1 MGSRSARRESF
12 PIQVIMAKKI
22 IAIVG
27 SYRKNGIID
36 SAVDA
41 ILSAAAEQGALAEK
55 IYLIDQHIEF
65 CTNCRTCTQAPGPQR
80 GRCIREDG
88 LDLLLARIEQ
98 ADGLVIGSPTNFFN
112 VTAVTRR
119 FIERLVCFACWP
131 WGQKGPAMRSKD
143 KRKQAV
149 LVTSSAMPALLAKFF
164 TGSLRILKI
173 TAETL
178 GAKPIGT
185 LSIGMAALAERQELP
200 PAIVEKAR
208 KLGHRLGS
216 AS

>member
-1 MGSRSARRESF
+1 MG
-12 PIQVIMAKKI
+12 KKI

-36 SAVDA
+36 SAIDV
-41 ILSAAAEQGALAEK
+41 ILRAAAEKGAQAEK

-65 CTNCRTCTQAPGPQR
+65 CTNCRKCTQAQGPQR
-80 GRCIREDG
+80 GMCIQKD
-88 LDLLLARIEQ
+88 DMDMLLTRIEQ

-119 FIERLVCFACWP
+119 FIERLVCYCCWP
-131 WGQKGPAMRSKD
+131 WGQKGPAVRNRE
-143 KRKQAV
+143 KRKKAV

-185 LSIGMAALAERQELP
+185 LSIGMAALTEKQALP
-200 PAIVEKAR
+200 PAIVEKA
-208 KLGHRLGS
+208 KELGHRLGS

>member
-1 MGSRSARRESF
+1 MG
-12 PIQVIMAKKI
+12 KKI

-27 SYRKNGIID
+27 SYRKGGIID
-36 SAVDA
+36 SAIDE
-41 ILSAAAEQGALAEK
+41 ILRASAEKGTETEK

-65 CTNCRTCTQAPGPQR
+65 CTNCRKCTQAEGPRR
-80 GRCIREDG
+80 GKCVQKD
-88 LDLLLARIEQ
+88 DMDMLLTKIEQ

-119 FIERLVCFACWP
+119 FIERLVCYAFWP
-131 WGQKGPAMRSKD
+131 WGQKGPTVRNKE
-143 KRKQAV
+143 KRKKAV
-149 LVTSSAMPALLAKFF
+149 VVTASAMPALLGKFF

-185 LSIGMAALAERQELP
+185 LNIGMAALNEKQELT
-200 PAIVEKAR
+200 PAVVKKAKR
-208 KLGHRLGS
+208 LGHRLGT

>member
-1 MGSRSARRESF
+1 MG
-12 PIQVIMAKKI
+12 KKI

-36 SAVDA
+36 SAIDV
-41 ILSAAAEQGALAEK
+41 ILRAAAEKGAQAEK

-65 CTNCRTCTQAPGPQR
+65 CTNCRKCTQAPGPQR
-80 GRCIREDG
+80 GLCIQKD
-88 LDLLLARIEQ
+88 DMDMLLTRIEQ

-119 FIERLVCFACWP
+119 FIERLACYTCWP
-131 WGQKGPAMRSKD
+131 WGQQGPTVRNKE
-143 KRKQAV
+143 KRKTAV

-185 LSIGMAALAERQELP
+185 LSVGMAASYEKQKLP
-200 PAIVEKAR
+200 PAIIEKAR
-208 KLGHRLGS
+208 KLGHRLGTDS
-216 AS
+216 

>member
-1 MGSRSARRESF
+1 MG
-12 PIQVIMAKKI
+12 KKI

-27 SYRKNGIID
+27 SYRKGGIID
-36 SAVDA
+36 SAIDE
-41 ILSAAAEQGALAEK
+41 ILRASAEKGAETEK

-65 CTNCRTCTQAPGPQR
+65 CTNCRKCTQAEGPRR
-80 GRCIREDG
+80 GKCVQKD
-88 LDLLLARIEQ
+88 DMDMLLTKIEQ

-119 FIERLVCFACWP
+119 FIERLVCYAFWP
-131 WGQKGPAMRSKD
+131 WGQKGPTVRNKE
-143 KRKQAV
+143 KRKKAV
-149 LVTSSAMPALLAKFF
+149 VVTASAMPALLGKFF

-185 LSIGMAALAERQELP
+185 LNIGMAALAEKQELT
-200 PAIVEKAR
+200 PAVVKKA
-208 KLGHRLGS
+208 KLLGHRLGT
-216 AS
+216 AF

>member
-1 MGSRSARRESF
+1 MG
-12 PIQVIMAKKI
+12 KKI

-36 SAVDA
+36 TAVDT
-41 ILSAAAEQGALAEK
+41 ILQAAAEEGAETEK
-55 IYLIDQHIEF
+55 IYLIDRHIEF
-65 CTNCRTCTQAPGPQR
+65 CTNCRKCTQAEGHRR
-80 GRCIREDG
+80 GKCAQKDDME
-88 LDLLLARIEQ
+88 LLLTKIEQ

-119 FIERLVCFACWP
+119 FIERLICYAFWP
-131 WGQKGPAMRSKD
+131 WGQKGPAVRHKE
-143 KRKQAV
+143 KRKKAV
-149 LVTSSAMPALLAKFF
+149 VVTASAMPALLGKFF

-178 GAKPIGT
+178 GAKPIGA
-185 LSIGMAALAERQELP
+185 LNIGMASLHEKQELAP
-200 PAIVEKAR
+200 SVVKKAR
-208 KLGHRLGS
+208 LLGHRLGT

>member
-1 MGSRSARRESF
+1 MG
-12 PIQVIMAKKI
+12 KKI

-36 SAVDA
+36 SAIDV
-41 ILSAAAEQGALAEK
+41 ILRAAAEKGAQAEK

-65 CTNCRTCTQAPGPQR
+65 CTNCRKCTQAQGPQR
-80 GRCIREDG
+80 GGCIQED
-88 LDLLLARIEQ
+88 DMDRLLTKIEQ
-98 ADGLVIGSPTNFFN
+98 ADALVLGSPTNFFN

-119 FIERLVCFACWP
+119 FIERLACYTCWP
-131 WGQKGPAMRSKD
+131 WGQKGPAVRNREQ
-143 KRKQAV
+143 RKKAV
-149 LVTSSAMPALLAKFF
+149 LVTSSAMPAPLAKFF

-185 LSIGMAALAERQELP
+185 LSIGMAALTEKQELP
-200 PAIVEKAR
+200 PAIIEKAR
-208 KLGHRLGS
+208 KLGHRLGTDS
-216 AS
+216 